1 MTRTKKSLLTA
12 STIITIVASSFAI
25 LIGFVCMFLGSMFT
39 EAFFKETYSADPAY
53 TLYEEADGSYYFSYI
68 ETDGSEVRIY
78 DEEISL
84 TATIASNVANFAGF
98 MILGLGVAKLVLAI
112 RILLLKNRDK
122 YSMGC
127 VIALL
132 VLSIIGFNVLESV
145 FLIVTMCLKDEYKVE
160 NVEEPNI
167 TEIKTKE

>member
-1 MTRTKKSLLTA
+1 MTRTKKGLLTA

-25 LIGFVCMFLGSMFT
+25 LGGFVFMFLGSMFT
-39 EAFFKETYSADPAY
+39 EEFFKETYSVEPTY

-68 ETDGSEVRIY
+68 DEDGSEVRIY

-98 MILGLGVAKLVLAI
+98 MFLGLGVAKLVLAI
-112 RILLLKNRDK
+112 RILLLKNREK

-132 VLSIIGFNVLESV
+132 VLSIISFNILESV
-145 FLIVTMCLKDEYKVE
+145 FLIVTMCLKDEKKEETIETPTKNEIE
-160 NVEEPNI
+160 NLE
-167 TEIKTKE
+167 

>member
-1 MTRTKKSLLTA
+1 MTKTKKGFLTA
-12 STIITIVASSFAI
+12 TSIITIIASSFAI
-25 LIGFVCMFLGSMFT
+25 LGGFIFMFMGSMFT
-39 EAFFKETYSADPAY
+39 EEFFKETYSVDPEY

-84 TATIASNVANFAGF
+84 MANIVSNVASFAGF
-98 MILGLGVAKLVLAI
+98 TILGLGVAKLVLAI

-145 FLIVTMCLKDEYKVE
+145 FLIVTMCLKDEKKEEIE
-160 NVEEPNI
+160 NSAPTLTK
-167 TEIKTKE
+167 TENQ